1 MCNKLKNYVKY
12 GIIKDVT
19 RCGKYLKIIIKGK
32 YKGGLKMPKNKKL
45 YEIVEMTC
53 ADLKLPDYPKL
64 LLINMVYRKIKHPE
78 EKTDEIMAKVI
89 KTTVPELYKKQKKKA
104 YMQVS
109 ANKELG
115 MLERELHE
123 CENLPEELLNGK
135 VIANTVKYYAKKI
148 IDEN

>member
-1 MCNKLKNYVKY
+1 
-12 GIIKDVT
+12 
-19 RCGKYLKIIIKGK
+19 
-32 YKGGLKMPKNKKL
+32 MPKNKKL